1 MSPRNQ
7 KWKKSQ
13 RRYIVNIMNFPTPL
27 SPLFADREAVAMSC
41 SGGYAAYLLVYL
53 NSIKKHVATGR
64 SLDVVIFERNIKPL
78 HKQAIIDFLCD
89 SKFSVR
95 FFNPESLLEDLDLY
109 ISHSYFSRE
118 CYYRLCAPVVLREYR
133 RLIFTDID
141 LIAKG
146 DISELFNF
154 DMKGKPLA
162 ACKEILWRELYE
174 RNQVIK
180 NFNVKKYTDEV
191 LKLPSYDEYC
201 NTGVLL
207 IDVEKCDWKKSFE
220 EIISW
225 MKGKRLLFQE
235 QCALNSIFRGQ
246 IAFLPPEWNFEFATA
261 VLEHNEPYYQAYFN
275 LFSKAKIYH
284 FLGSPKPWKTMNTP
298 ISSIWWEYARN
309 TPFYEEILYENI
321 KNDALQIVRGSSIS
335 NMLGMVRDIAQLS
348 YYRLKLKNM
357 CIKIKTLISWG
368 KRRQRYLNRKKE
380 FEEKAKTIKKFLESV

>member
-1 MSPRNQ
+1 
-7 KWKKSQ
+7 
-13 RRYIVNIMNFPTPL
+13 MNFPTPL

-191 LKLPSYDEYC
+191 LKLPSYDE
-201 NTGVLL
+201 
-207 IDVEKCDWKKSFE
+207 
-220 EIISW
+220 
-225 MKGKRLLFQE
+225 
-235 QCALNSIFRGQ
+235 